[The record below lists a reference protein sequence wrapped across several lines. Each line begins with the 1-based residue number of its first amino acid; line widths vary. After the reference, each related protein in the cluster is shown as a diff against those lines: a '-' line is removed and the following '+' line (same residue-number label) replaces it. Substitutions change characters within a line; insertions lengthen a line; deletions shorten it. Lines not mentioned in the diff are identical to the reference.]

1 MAMYIIFSIIF
12 VLSLAGGAAWSYI
25 NNLAVFETLISMMIS
40 GFIGSSI
47 IAVIF
52 SYLYFYQK
60 ETDKEKIQRLQE
72 EINEIQD
79 IKKRIEQ

>member
-1 MAMYIIFSIIF
+1 MYILFSIIF
-12 VLSLAGGAAWSYI
+12 VLGLAGGWAWSYI
-25 NNLAVFETLISMMIS
+25 NGMTLMGTLICLVVG

-60 ETDKEKIQRLQE
+60 ETDKEKIQRLQL
-72 EINEIQD
+72 EINEVKQI
-79 IKKRIEQ
+79 KRIEQ

>member
-1 MAMYIIFSIIF
+1 MNILFSIIF
-12 VLSLAGGAAWSYI
+12 VLSIAAGWAWSYT
-25 NNLAVFETLISMMIS
+25 NGLSLGGTLVCLVVG

-60 ETDKEKIQRLQE
+60 ETDKEKIQRLQL
-72 EINEIQD
+72 EINEVKQI
-79 IKKRIEQ
+79 KRIE

>member
-1 MAMYIIFSIIF
+1 MYIIFSIIF

-25 NNLAVFETLISMMIS
+25 NNLAVFETLISLTVA

-47 IAVIF
+47 IAMIF

-60 ETDKEKIQRLQE
+60 ETDKDKIQRLQE
-72 EINEIQD
+72 EINELKD
-79 IKKRIEQ
+79 IKRIEQ